1 MVANEL
7 AIVQQDTFLAPV
19 VSVANALAAYQAKK
33 DLIDG
38 IMKPGVDY
46 GAIPGTGTKPALL
59 KAGAEKATS
68 FFGLSTHFADAQ
80 TVEDWTG
87 KDHNGEPFFFYHQT
101 CTLYR
106 GERLI
111 ASADGSCNSWE
122 KKYRYRWVGEA
133 DIPAGMDKS
142 LLKARDGEISEFA
155 FAIEKAETAG
165 KYGKPAEYWQKFK
178 DAITNK
184 TAVKFQRKTSTGKMM
199 DAWKIGAMMY
209 CIPNDDVPEQ
219 VNTILKMAQKR
230 ALVAATLIATGLSD
244 YFTQDI
250 EDFVPHGSG
259 IIEGT
264 ATDAPDGNPDPIDDK
279 SWAEWLKLGTRADK
293 AKVKWPK
300 FERATK
306 TKTELR
312 DIYSEIQEYVKAAE
326 AQAAEEKPAF

>member
-7 AIVQQDTFLAPV
+7 TVVQQDAFLAPV
-19 VSVANALAAYQAKK
+19 VSVQRALEAYQAKK
-33 DLIDG
+33 DLIKE
-38 IMKPGVDY
+38 IMKEGVDY

-80 TVEDWTG
+80 TVEDWIG
-87 KDHNGEPFFFYHQT
+87 KDHNGEPFFFYRQT

-133 DIPAGMDKS
+133 DIPTGMDKA
-142 LLKARDGEISEFA
+142 LLKARDGEIQEFA
-155 FAIEKAETAG
+155 FAIDKAETAG

-178 DAITNK
+178 DAIASGK
-184 TAVKFQRKTSTGKMM
+184 AVKFQRKTSTGKMM
-199 DAWKIGAMMY
+199 DAYKISAMMY

-250 EDFVPHGSG
+250 EDFVQPGAQVYD
-259 IIEGT
+259 
-264 ATDAPDGNPDPIDDK
+264 ATVKDAPKEMPY
-279 SWAEWLKLGTRADK
+279 E
-293 AKVKWPK
+293 
-300 FERATK
+300 
-306 TKTELR
+306 
-312 DIYSEIQEYVKAAE
+312 
-326 AQAAEEKPAF
+326 QAAAIIAKASKEGGEDKRFDSLSSSQLQYIVEHSKDNDKVEAALTVLEHDHQMKRPD

>member
-1 MVANEL
+1 MVTTDL
-7 AIVQQDTFLAPV
+7 ATVPQENAFLAPV

-33 DLIDG
+33 ELIDG
-38 IMKPGVDY
+38 IMKSGVDY
-46 GAIPGTGTKPALL
+46 VTIPGSAKPALL

-68 FFGLSTHFADAQ
+68 FFGLSTHFTDAEK
-80 TVEDWTG
+80 VEDWTG
-87 KDHNGEPFFFYHQT
+87 KDHGEPFFYYRQT
-101 CTLYR
+101 CSLYR
-106 GERLI
+106 GDRLI

-122 KKYRYRWVGEA
+122 KKYHYRWVGEA
-133 DIPAGMDKS
+133 EIPAGMTKENLVS
-142 LLKARDGEISEFA
+142 RDGKTSEFA
-155 FAIEKAETAG
+155 FAVEKSETSG

-178 DAITNK
+178 DAIAAG
-184 TAVKFQRKTSTGKMM
+184 TAVKIQRTTSKGTKM
-199 DAWKIGAMMY
+199 DAWEIGAQLY
-209 CIPNDDVPEQ
+209 RIPNDELPDL

-250 EDFVPHGSG
+250 EDFVQPGSG